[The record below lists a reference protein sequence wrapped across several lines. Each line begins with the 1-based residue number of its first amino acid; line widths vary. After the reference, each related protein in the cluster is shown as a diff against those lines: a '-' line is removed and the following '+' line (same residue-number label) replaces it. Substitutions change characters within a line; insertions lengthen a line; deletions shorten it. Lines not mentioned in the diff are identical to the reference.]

1 MSVHGTLIG
10 QLCHKM
16 RVAHGTSIGQL
27 CGEVRGVHGTS
38 VGQIYGEGCSWDI
51 HRAIVL

>member
-1 MSVHGTLIG
+1 
-10 QLCHKM
+10 M

-51 HRAIVL
+51 HRACLLYTSDAADDC